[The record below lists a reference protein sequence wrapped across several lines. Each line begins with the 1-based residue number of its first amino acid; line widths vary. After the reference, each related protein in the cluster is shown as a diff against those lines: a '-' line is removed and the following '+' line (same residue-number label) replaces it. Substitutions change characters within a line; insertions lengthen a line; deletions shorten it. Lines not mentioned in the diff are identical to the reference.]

1 MPAKRPNDAQARA
14 FCRAVAAETAATL
27 PGSWR
32 TTAIAGGKKSDSQR
46 KSGEGS
52 VAVMLMPEVKV
63 DGLLMVRGVRPGI
76 DGAYRV
82 SSVSHRLDRTSGG
95 VTTIELK
102 QPSRGTGA
110 KGDTRK
116 TGLEEEVRWYG
127 IANAPGNQGP
137 GGSGQ
142 G

>member
-1 MPAKRPNDAQARA
+1 MPLAPLTDHARQAPQRRA
-14 FCRAVAAETAATL
+14 SPRLLVR
-27 PGSWR
+27 SWR

-82 SSVSHRLDRTSGG
+82 SSVSHRLDRSSGG

-102 QPSRGTGA
+102 QPGKGTGA

-116 TGLEEEVRWYG
+116 GGDFEEEVNRYSL
-127 IANAPGNQGP
+127 ANAPANQGS